1 MKVSTEGYRIQAV
14 QDSFIEP
21 PAKSKKVKI
30 SIITPAHNEEQVIGS
45 CIDSVR
51 RLQIPEGFEV
61 EHIVVADRCDDHTRD
76 ICLERGVK
84 VITKKF
90 RGEALDPVTEAFE
103 LGVKETEGEIIG
115 KLDADIILLPNWLIQ
130 MVGYLDNETV
140 SISSSV
146 KTRTGKWWLDFLMWL
161 RDLNYRITPM
171 GKDPRGAARLINRS
185 LLREIDG
192 FNLTRASW
200 DTALDR
206 EIRKHG
212 LKTLSSENVVALEYR
227 PSLTMRKIIRKQ
239 IKQGKA
245 RKKLGVSIFRTLA
258 HSVFRVRPFV
268 IIGYIVGD
276 K

>member
-1 MKVSTEGYRIQAV
+1 MVVSTERDRKQAV
-14 QDSFIEP
+14 QNSFN
-21 PAKSKKVKI
+21 KSHPKPKKVKI
-30 SIITPAHNEEQVIGS
+30 SIITPAHNEEQVIRS
-45 CIDSVR
+45 CLDSVS
-51 RLQIPEGFEV
+51 RLQIPQGFEV
-61 EHIVVADRCDDHTRD
+61 EHVVVLDRCDDHTQD
-76 ICLERGVK
+76 ICLEQGIR

-115 KLDADIILLPNWLIQ
+115 KLDADIILEPNWLIQ

-161 RDLNYRITPM
+161 RDINYRITPM

-192 FNLTRASW
+192 FNPTRASW

-206 EIRKHG
+206 EIRKQG
-212 LKTLSSENVVALEYR
+212 LKTLSIENVIALEYR
-227 PSLTMRKIIRKQ
+227 PSLTIRKIIRKQ